1 MGLSVGGCDA
11 SLDVSVFFGSEALK
25 PCLQYGQGD
34 PQCFGGVVV
43 DALVIFDECWR
54 ELFHGDE
61 ELGGSE
67 FDGAFFEDGGSC
79 VEWHGSGFDV
89 AQLMGEAYAAFSLV
103 AGAVELDSVVG
114 PSAHTS
120 CAAKV
125 YVLDGDVRVVVAEV
139 VPRVESRHRLGV

>member
-1 MGLSVGGCDA
+1 MCILACGAVLCSSDLLLVALRVGMPAARGCAHCVGLSVCGCDA
-11 SLDVSVFFGSEALK
+11 SLDVCVFFGRQALQ

-43 DALVIFDECWR
+43 DALVILDECWR

-79 VEWHGSGFDV
+79 VEWHRARFNV
-89 AQLMGEAYAAFSLV
+89 ADLV
-103 AGAVELDSVVG
+103 SETARSEERRVG
-114 PSAHTS
+114 KEGVSK
-120 CAAKV
+120 CK
-125 YVLDGDVRVVVAEV
+125 
-139 VPRVESRHRLGV
+139 SRG

>member
-25 PCLQYGQGD
+25 SCLQYGQGD

-43 DALVIFDECWR
+43 DALVILDECWR

-79 VEWHGSGFDV
+79 VEWHRTGFDV
-89 AQLMGEAYAAFSLV
+89 AQLMGEAYAAFSLI
-103 AGAVELDSVVG
+103 AGAVELDSVAG
-114 PSAHTS
+114 PSADASDSSEVHE
-120 CAAKV
+120 V
-125 YVLDGDVRVVVAEV
+125 DFEVWVVGSEV
-139 VPRVESRHRLGV
+139 VPRVEARHGCGV